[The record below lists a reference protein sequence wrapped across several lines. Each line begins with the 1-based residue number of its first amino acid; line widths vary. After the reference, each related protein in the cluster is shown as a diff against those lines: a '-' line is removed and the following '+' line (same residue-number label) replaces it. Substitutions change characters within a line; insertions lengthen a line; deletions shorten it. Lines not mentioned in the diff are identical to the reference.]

1 MRGGSNEV
9 PEEKQ
14 LGEGLGGM
22 GLADSLGIPFL
33 PAQNLHGAGVPTCP
47 PPLSVNFQVVV
58 GCPVFPT
65 EAML

>member
-1 MRGGSNEV
+1 MRGSRNKVLE
-9 PEEKQ
+9 EEKQ

-22 GLADSLGIPFL
+22 GLADSSTESSRGRC
-33 PAQNLHGAGVPTCP
+33 TDMP
-47 PPLSVNFQVVV
+47 PPSVNFQVVV